1 MTESDPRT
9 TAQSI
14 IRLHGLRAQ
23 AVATER
29 LNEAR
34 QARDAAGI
42 ERWQAVHVAV
52 RELRSTAPQE
62 SARQ

>member
-1 MTESDPRT
+1 MPGSDPQT

-34 QARDAAGI
+34 LAGDTLAL
-42 ERWQAVHVAV
+42 ERWQAVHVAL
-52 RELRSTAPQE
+52 RELRNTAPAE
-62 SARQ
+62 AGER

>member
-1 MTESDPRT
+1 MDKTKKGAPTMPGSDPQT

-29 LNEAR
+29 LIEAR
-34 QARDAAGI
+34 LAGDTLAL
-42 ERWQAVHVAV
+42 ERWQAVHVAL
-52 RELRSTAPQE
+52 RE
-62 SARQ
+62 